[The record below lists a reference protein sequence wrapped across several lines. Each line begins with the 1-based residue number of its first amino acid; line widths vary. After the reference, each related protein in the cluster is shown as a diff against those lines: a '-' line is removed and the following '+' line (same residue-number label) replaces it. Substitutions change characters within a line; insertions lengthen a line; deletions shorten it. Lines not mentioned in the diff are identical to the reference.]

1 MSVVT
6 SCTAGDLIFW
16 RFETGQPYLRFNVN
30 NPTHQ
35 LPVIYNANVA
45 RTTTGSP
52 LAGVTSQ
59 KAMKNENS
67 EETLGGRFGKSWK
80 KVVILESLLKT
91 SVCVCRSS
99 SRLLSDVKSE
109 PEQTAVCMLSL
120 NNRSVDVANGTLLV
134 SLSSGRMQVWSH
146 HEKIFCYIT
155 AFNAVHVA
163 GDVSK
168 WLIDVHFACWSWCI
182 HSFSPF
188 CLSRRFLISACS
200 FRRRSRRT

>member
-1 MSVVT
+1 MT

-45 RTTTGSP
+45 RTKTESS
-52 LAGVTSQ
+52 LAGATSV
-59 KAMKNENS
+59 KAMKSKNS
-67 EETLGGRFGKSWK
+67 EEALEGRFGKSRE

-91 SVCVCRSS
+91 FVCVCSS
-99 SRLLSDVKSE
+99 STRLLSDVKSE

-120 NNRSVDVANGTLLV
+120 NSRSVDAANGTLLV
-134 SLSSGRMQVWSH
+134 SLSSGRIQVWSH

-155 AFNAVHVA
+155 AFDAVHVA

-168 WLIDVHFACWSWCI
+168 WLIDVHFAC
-182 HSFSPF
+182 
-188 CLSRRFLISACS
+188 
-200 FRRRSRRT
+200 